1 MLIKRSLLRGDTLV
15 EVMFAVA
22 IFGLVAVGAISA
34 MNQGLY
40 SAQTALEV
48 TMARSEID
56 AQTEALRFIHSAYLA
71 DQDETTNPYAA
82 LWKELTSN
90 HYTYNGGGSSNAID
104 SDFYASNNYNNA
116 SCSDIYNNSIAIKD
130 KSFVINPLLLGDPSA
145 VNNNTGNVL
154 IKYDSSTNPLRQT
167 STYPRIVYTDNT
179 GSTDEDNLSGDTSRT
194 VFSSAEGIWVTSIA
208 HYDGVLT
215 KPQYYDFYV
224 RTCWDLANGN
234 GSSIVSTT
242 IRLYNPEA
250 IGP

>member
-71 DQDETTNPYAA
+71 DQHHTNPYYT
-82 LWKELTSN
+82 LWTTLTGN
-90 HYTYNGGGSSNAID
+90 GYTYKGGGSSNAID
-104 SDFYASNNYNNA
+104 SDFYASNSYNNA

-145 VNNNTGNVL
+145 FNNDIGKVL

-167 STYPRIVYTDNT
+167 STYPRIVYTDSS

-208 HYDGVLT
+208 HYDGALT